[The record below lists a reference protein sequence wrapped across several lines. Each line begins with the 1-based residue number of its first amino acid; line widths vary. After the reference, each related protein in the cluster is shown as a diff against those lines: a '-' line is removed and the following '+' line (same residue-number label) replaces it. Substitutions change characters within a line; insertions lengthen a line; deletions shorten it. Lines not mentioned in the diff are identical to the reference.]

1 MCLALDVE
9 DDEADAD
16 EEDADEEQPHP
27 DSAVAGGGSEGKS
40 QMGYEQKY
48 HAFLNKAHLRLSW
61 LNNPP

>member
-16 EEDADEEQPHP
+16 EEDAADEDP

-40 QMGYEQKY
+40 QMGYEAKY
-48 HAFLNKAHLRLSW
+48 HAFLNKAHLRLTW